1 MLKIKLNTKNIYF
14 VMYHYVR
21 EKKKKNSVLN
31 FLEISEFKRQIS
43 FFKKNANILNNEDL
57 NEILITKKTQKKP
70 VVILTFDDGYYDH
83 YKYVFPILK
92 KNKISGFFYPPIN
105 VIENSKI
112 LDVNKIH
119 FILAKENH
127 SKILKL
133 IFSYLKNDFEIS
145 QKDLIKL
152 KNLKIKNRYDNRETG
167 LIKILLQNYLPF
179 NQRTKILSK
188 IFKKLFG
195 NNESYLSNKTYLS
208 KKNILEMS
216 DNSMSFG
223 SHGYNHH
230 WWETLSISDQEYEL
244 KKSINFY
251 KKNNLYKKPFSV
263 AYPYGSYNQNSI
275 KLLKKYKVSFA
286 LTTKPGS
293 VNLRNIK
300 NNFIFPRYD
309 TNDFK

>member
-1 MLKIKLNTKNIYF
+1 MPKIKLNPKNIYF

-31 FLEISEFKRQIS
+31 FLEINEFKRQIN

-70 VVILTFDDGYYDH
+70 IVILTFDDGYIDH

-92 KNKISGFFYPPIN
+92 KNKISGFFYPPIS

-119 FILAKENH
+119 YILAKENH

-133 IFSYLKNDFEIS
+133 IFFYLKNDYKIN
-145 QKDLIKL
+145 KDSLKL
-152 KNLKIKNRYDNRETG
+152 KNLEIKNRYDNKETAI
-167 LIKILLQNYLPF
+167 IKYLLQNYLPF
-179 NQRTKILSK
+179 NQRNKILDQ

-195 NNESYLSNKTYLS
+195 NSESYLSNKTYLS

-216 DNSMSFG
+216 NNSMTFG
-223 SHGYNHH
+223 SHGYDHH
-230 WWETLSISDQEYEL
+230 WWETLSIYDQEQEI
-244 KKSINFY
+244 KKSINFF
-251 KKNNLYKKPFSV
+251 KKNNLYKYPFSV
-263 AYPYGSYNQNSI
+263 AYPYGSYNRNSI
-275 KLLKKYKVSFA
+275 KLLNKYKVSFA
-286 LTTKPGS
+286 LTTRPGS
-293 VNLRNIK
+293 VNLKNIK
-300 NNFIFPRYD
+300 NKFIFPRFD